1 MENDPQTFAIIGAAI
16 EVHKELGSGF
26 LESVYQEALAYEL
39 TLRNIPFQREYP
51 ITVKYKGNALGT
63 PFRADFLCYESII
76 VELKSIRTL
85 TNIEEAQTINY
96 LKATGFR
103 RAVLINF
110 GGASLEQKRFVL
122 GYKSGS

>member
-1 MENDPQTFAIIGAAI
+1 MENDPQTFAIIGAAM
-16 EVHKELGSGF
+16 EVHKELGPGF

-39 TLRNIPFQREYP
+39 AQRNIPFQREYS
-51 ITVKYKGNALGT
+51 ITVQYKGNPLTTA
-63 PFRADFLCYESII
+63 FRADFLCNDSII
-76 VELKSIRTL
+76 VELKSVRAL

-110 GGASLEQKRFVL
+110 GSASLEHKRLVL
-122 GYKSGS
+122 GYKTSS